1 VWTNSAASSRRA
13 GDELLAPLRP
23 QTAGDQVTD
32 RLLTA
37 IALGEL
43 SVGER
48 LPPQRELASRM
59 SVSRMSI
66 RKALHTLEQLG
77 MVEVRRGRNGGAYI
91 RQTWSGETS
100 PAAGRILGADRPRV
114 EWLLDMRSL
123 VEGLVAATAALR
135 VTKAQAD
142 KIAAALEEYLAAD
155 TEEASR
161 STDRK
166 LHTAIA
172 EATGNPYLVRLSDE
186 LTAAVTLGL
195 GVEPIVDDAS
205 VTRRARQQHRQL
217 AGAVLEG
224 RPDDARRIAMRHF
237 ALTAERVRSLA
248 VRVTPSES

>member
-1 VWTNSAASSRRA
+1 MWTNSASSSRQVE
-13 GDELLAPLRP
+13 DVLLAPLRP

-48 LPPQRELASRM
+48 LPTQRELASRM

-66 RKALHTLEQLG
+66 RKAMHTLQELG
-77 MVEVRRGRNGGAYI
+77 MIEVRRGRNGGAYI
-91 RQTWSGETS
+91 RRTWSGETS
-100 PAAGRILGADRPRV
+100 PAAGRILGADRPRM

-123 VEGLVAATAALR
+123 VEGLVAATAAQR
-135 VTKAQAD
+135 VTKAQARR
-142 KIAAALEEYLAAD
+142 ISEALEEYLAAD
-155 TEEASR
+155 TEESTRA
-161 STDRK
+161 TDRK
-166 LHTAIA
+166 LHNAIA

-195 GVEPIVDDAS
+195 GVEPVVDDAR
-205 VTRRARQQHRQL
+205 VQRRARRQHRQL
-217 AGAVLEG
+217 AEAILQR

-248 VRVTPSES
+248 DTVP